1 MFDETSAE
9 LNLKR
14 VLNALITYNY
24 AIELYYIFI
33 LNMIVANVRSDNTN
47 NAALIDASKTNRIVQ
62 WLT

>member
-1 MFDETSAE
+1 MFNETSAE

-47 NAALIDASKTNRIVQ
+47 NAALIDASKTSRIVQ
-62 WLT
+62 